1 VELKRNLTALQKDSA
16 MVNEEVDAEEIA
28 EVVSRWT
35 GIPVSRM
42 LQSEKQKLLTLES
55 ELHKRVVGQD
65 EAIGAVSDA
74 IRRSRAGLQ
83 DTKRPIGS
91 FIFLGTTGVGKTE
104 LAKALAEFLF
114 NNENSMVRID
124 MSEYQ
129 ERHTVSRLIGAPP
142 GYIGYEESGQLTE
155 AVRKKPYSVVLL
167 DEIEK
172 AHPDVFNILLQVLD
186 DGRLTDN
193 KGRTVDFKN
202 TIIIMTSNIGSHIIQ
217 ENLENVTEKNR
228 DEVYDSTK
236 KLVFE
241 LLKKTIDEII
251 MFRPLTN
258 DEIRTVVEIQ
268 LAIIQKMLEK
278 SEIRIR
284 ATKKAIQFIA
294 TMGFDPQFGARPI
307 KRVIQKTLL
316 NELSKMILE
325 GKVHKDKEIV
335 VDEKE
340 GKLVFRNS

>member
-1 VELKRNLTALQKDSA
+1 
-16 MVNEEVDAEEIA
+16 
-28 EVVSRWT
+28 
-35 GIPVSRM
+35 
-42 LQSEKQKLLTLES
+42 
-55 ELHKRVVGQD
+55 
-65 EAIGAVSDA
+65 
-74 IRRSRAGLQ
+74 
-83 DTKRPIGS
+83 
-91 FIFLGTTGVGKTE
+91 
-104 LAKALAEFLF
+104 
-114 NNENSMVRID
+114 MVRID

-155 AVRKKPYSVVLL
+155 AVRRKPYSVVLL

-193 KGRTVDFKN
+193 KGRKVDFKN

-217 ENLENVTEKNR
+217 ENLENVNEKNR
-228 DEVYDSTK
+228 DEVYDSTRK
-236 KLVFE
+236 QVFE
-241 LLKKTIDEII
+241 LLKKTIRPEFLNRIDEII

-278 SEIRIR
+278 SGIRIR

-325 GKVHKDKEIV
+325 GTVHKDAEIV

-340 GKLVFRNS
+340 GKLEFRN